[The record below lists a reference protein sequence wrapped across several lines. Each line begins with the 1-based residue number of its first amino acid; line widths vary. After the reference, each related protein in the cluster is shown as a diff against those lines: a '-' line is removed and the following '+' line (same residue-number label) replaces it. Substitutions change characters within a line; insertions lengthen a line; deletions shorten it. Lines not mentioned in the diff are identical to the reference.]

1 MKKLYII
8 TGAKG
13 HLAGTIIRKLMKNDC
28 LIRGLILPTENGN
41 DDSKLK
47 YYKGDVTILDSMNE
61 IFSNIAGYEVI
72 VIHTAGII
80 SIEQNV
86 SELMYNVNVIGT
98 RNVLRACIK
107 YNVNKF
113 VYVSSVHAIP
123 ETADNG
129 IIEEVGCFSKEWVTG
144 GYAATKAEASQTVL
158 NAVKNGLKAVIV
170 HPSGIIGPYD
180 KGRNHII
187 QLIQMYLSGKLSAG
201 VTGGYDFVDVRDVA
215 DGCIAAAEKGKVG
228 ECYILS
234 NRYCTVKEL
243 LEFMRV
249 ASNGRKKVCFPLKI
263 AKLAAPIFEK
273 AAEITHT
280 RPLFTKYSL
289 YTMESNG
296 HFTHDKATMQLGYH
310 PRDIK
315 ITIEDTIAWLK
326 KNNAVI

>member
-1 MKKLYII
+1 
-8 TGAKG
+8 
-13 HLAGTIIRKLMKNDC
+13 
-28 LIRGLILPTENGN
+28 
-41 DDSKLK
+41 
-47 YYKGDVTILDSMNE
+47 MNE
-61 IFSNIAGYEVI
+61 IFSNIAEYEVI
-72 VIHTAGII
+72 VIHAAGVI
-80 SIEQNV
+80 SIGQNV
-86 SELMYNVNVIGT
+86 SELMYNVNVIET
-98 RNVLRACIK
+98 RNVIKECIK
-107 YNVNKF
+107 YNVNRF

-123 ETADNG
+123 ESADNG
-129 IIEEVGCFSKEWVTG
+129 IIEEIGCFSKKWVTG
-144 GYAATKAEASQTVL
+144 GYAATKAEASQAILDAAKKGL
-158 NAVKNGLKAVIV
+158 NAVIV
-170 HPSGIIGPYD
+170 HPPGIIGPYD
-180 KGRNHII
+180 KVSNHIV

-215 DGCIAAAEKGKVG
+215 DGCIAAAEKENVG

-249 ASNGRKKVCFPLKI
+249 ASNEKKKICFPLKI

-280 RPLFTKYSL
+280 RPLFTRYSL

-296 HFTHDKATMQLGYH
+296 HFSHDKATMQLGYH

-315 ITIEDTIAWLK
+315 ITIEDTIAWLR